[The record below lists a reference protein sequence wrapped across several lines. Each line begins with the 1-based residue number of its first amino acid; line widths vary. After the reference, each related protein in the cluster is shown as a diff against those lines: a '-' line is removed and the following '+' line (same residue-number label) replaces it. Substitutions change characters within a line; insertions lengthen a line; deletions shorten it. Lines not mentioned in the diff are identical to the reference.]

1 MAYTVTF
8 GSIYKRV
15 NSTYN
20 TYTAAFTASCAMKE
34 PCDLLNPVFTL
45 QLSNPGLMHNNINYM
60 EVAELGRFYWITAM
74 TFVLGHWEITGKVD
88 VMGTYKTDIGA
99 HPQYIAR
106 SSQYFARDIPD
117 PLLLAFNTP
126 KITKLSKAMGLSTSG
141 SFIVCC
147 AGTSSNK
154 FYSLSQNA
162 WQALYGAV
170 FTSGFL
176 QDYYTIWDAVVQ
188 DVTNEIFKPEDYI
201 LSAKWVPA
209 VPTGTQEEIRLGF
222 TATGV
227 YGGIVTP
234 GMLLYSE
241 GFVWNVPQ
249 HPQAA
254 TYGTFLN
261 GNAYRKI
268 TLALPGYGNI
278 VLDADA
284 LAANDELTVSAGMD
298 VTGCLCYS
306 VDYAGHHTFLTCDL
320 STDAGFAAQK
330 SSVGS
335 AVSAIGQAANIA
347 AMGGTFAAGI
357 AGGISGI
364 IGAIP
369 QVERASSGGSRA
381 ALFGG
386 ATLELCVQWYEINTP
401 PSNTLGRAYCQEATP
416 ASLGGYMQ
424 CSNASVPCK
433 GTQPEIE
440 EINNYMNG
448 GFFYE

>member
-1 MAYTVTF
+1 MAFTVHF
-8 GSIYKRV
+8 GTIYKRV
-15 NSTYN
+15 NSTLN
-20 TYTAAFTASCAMKE
+20 SYTLVFSATCSLKE
-34 PCDLLNPVFTL
+34 PTDILNPTFTL
-45 QLSNPGLMHNNINYM
+45 QLAADFNPNINYM
-60 EVAELGRFYWITAM
+60 EVPDFGRFYWVTSAA
-74 TFVLGHWEITGKVD
+74 FVLGHWEITGKID
-88 VMGTYKTDIGA
+88 VLGSYKTDIGT

-106 SSQYFARDIPD
+106 SSQSYAPDIAD
-117 PLLLAFNTP
+117 PLAVAFTTP
-126 KITKLSKAMGLSTSG
+126 TITKLSSAMGLSTSG

-154 FYSLSQNA
+154 FYSLSVNA

-176 QDYYTIWDAVVQ
+176 QDYYNVWDAIVQ
-188 DVTNEIFKPEDYI
+188 DVTNEIFSPEDYI
-201 LSAKWVPA
+201 LSAKWIPA
-209 VPTGTQEEIRLGF
+209 APTGTQEEIRLGF

-227 YGGIVTP
+227 YGGIVNP
-234 GMLLYSE
+234 GMLVYSE
-241 GFVWNVPQ
+241 GFVWHVPQ

-268 TLALPGYGNI
+268 NLALPGYGNI

-284 LAANDELTVSAGMD
+284 LAANDEVTITAAMD

-320 STDAGFAAQK
+320 SAEAGFAVQK

-335 AVSAIGQAANIA
+335 AISAIGDAASIA
-347 AMGGTFAAGI
+347 AMGGTFMAGI

-369 QVERASSGGSRA
+369 QVERASAGGSRA
-381 ALFGG
+381 ALASGG
-386 ATLELCVQWYEINTP
+386 ATIELSIQYYTINTP
-401 PSNTLGRAYCQEATP
+401 PSAALGRPYCQVVAP
-416 ASLGGYMQ
+416 SSLGGYMQ

-433 GTQPEIE
+433 GTQTEID
-440 EINNYMNG
+440 EINSYMNG